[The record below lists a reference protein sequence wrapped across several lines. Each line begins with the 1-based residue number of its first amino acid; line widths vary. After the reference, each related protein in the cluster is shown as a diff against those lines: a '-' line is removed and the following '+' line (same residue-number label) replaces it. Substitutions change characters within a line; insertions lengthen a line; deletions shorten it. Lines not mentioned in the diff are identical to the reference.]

1 MRDVWIQMM
10 MSGILA
16 KDKTHTSEKI
26 HAMDA
31 MQDRHTSPR
40 WDLKITQSGGA
51 RYLQIVEFIE
61 QGIGDGRLAAGD
73 RVPPQRSLAKALGV
87 DLTTVTRAYTEAK
100 RRNLIDAKGALG
112 TFIAAPRAELAR
124 VVDMS
129 MNVPPPPAGLD
140 FQDLL
145 RRGFSQVLLH
155 SDPHLLMT
163 YQLGGGSAADRGAG
177 VRWLTQVLGTVDASR
192 VIVCPGAQA
201 AIAAM
206 ILSLTS
212 PGDAVVTEP
221 MTYPGIRAAVAQL
234 GRRAITARCDADG
247 MLPDALEA
255 ACANGARLVYLNPT
269 AQNPT
274 THTMP
279 ASRRADIARVAER
292 CHITI
297 LEDDPYWLL
306 TPGASPPLAH
316 FAPAQTYYVSTLS
329 KTLSP
334 GLRTAYVLLPVGA
347 RGDDLLAAL
356 RAFALMAAPMT
367 AALSSQWIHDG
378 SAFQLLENI
387 RTEAF
392 ARCELANRWL
402 SGIGQL
408 PPTGIHVWHRL
419 PDHWSTHQLTR
430 AALAEDLRVTP
441 SDAFCDGPNSPNAIR
456 ISLGGVDDRAQ
467 LSLALRKLAALLERK
482 PTTNGELVV

>member
-1 MRDVWIQMM
+1 MESMQAAGFD
-10 MSGILA
+10 A
-16 KDKTHTSEKI
+16 K
-26 HAMDA
+26 
-31 MQDRHTSPR
+31 
-40 WDLKITQSGGA
+40 WDLKITRGSGA
-51 RYLQIVEFIE
+51 RYLQIVDFIE
-61 QGIGDGRLAAGD
+61 RAIGEGRLVAGD
-73 RVPPQRSLAKALGV
+73 RVPPQRSLARSLGV
-87 DLTTVTRAYTEAK
+87 DLTTVTRAYTEA
-100 RRNLIDAKGALG
+100 RRRQLIEAKGALG

-145 RRGFSQVLLH
+145 RRGLSQVLLR

-163 YQLGGGSAADRGAG
+163 YQLGGGSASDRAAGAL
-177 VRWLTQVLGTVDASR
+177 WLAQVFGPVDTAR
-192 VIVCPGAQA
+192 LVVCPGAQA
-201 AIAAM
+201 ALAAL
-206 ILSLTS
+206 ILTRTR
-212 PGDAVVTEP
+212 PGDAIVTEP
-221 MTYPGIRAAVAQL
+221 LAYPGIRAAAARL
-234 GRRAITARCDADG
+234 GRRVVMAKCDAHG

-255 ACANGARLVYLNPT
+255 ACADGATLAYLNPT

-279 ASRRADIARVAER
+279 ASRREEIARAADR
-292 CHITI
+292 CDITL

-306 TPGASPPLAH
+306 TPAAPPPLAQ
-316 FAPAQTYYVSTLS
+316 FAPARTYYVATLS

-334 GLRTAYVLLPVGA
+334 GLRTAYVLLPEGKG
-347 RGDDLLAAL
+347 GDELLAAL

-367 AALSSQWIHDG
+367 AALATQWIHDG
-378 SAFQLLENI
+378 SAMQLLDGI

-392 ARCELANRWL
+392 ARRELANRWL

-408 PPTGIHVWHRL
+408 PPAAIHVWHRL

-441 SDAFCDGPNSPNAIR
+441 SDAFSGGPNPPNAIR

-467 LSLALRKLAALLERK
+467 LSLALRKLAALLECR
-482 PTTNGELVV
+482 PAQDSELVV